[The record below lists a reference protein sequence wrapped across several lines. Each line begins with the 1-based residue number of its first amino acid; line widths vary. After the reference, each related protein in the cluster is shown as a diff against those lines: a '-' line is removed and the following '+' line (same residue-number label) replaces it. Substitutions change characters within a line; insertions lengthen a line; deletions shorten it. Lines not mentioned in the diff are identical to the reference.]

1 MQFVLIVLRLVH
13 IVAGAFWVGS
23 ALMLALVILPTPR
36 QPASVRRVGHWVA
49 AITPAVLA
57 AVGLLLVVG
66 WYDRV
71 VALL

>member
-1 MQFVLIVLRLVH
+1 
-13 IVAGAFWVGS
+13 
-23 ALMLALVILPTPR
+23 
-36 QPASVRRVGHWVA
+36 VA